1 VSAPVRRPSA
11 WQKLGLSLALLVF
24 CAAPTPGDIGG
35 CGQRPDLLDPGAFFA
50 SKKLVD
56 CSRCEDCGL
65 ATDSCLRACDEDSPT
80 ATAFPADCFPLVHDG
95 EVCLR
100 ALRHASCDDYAGYVD
115 DAAPS
120 APSEC
125 NFCPPEKGP

>member
-1 VSAPVRRPSA
+1 MSRSLGV
-11 WQKLGLSLALLVF
+11 QKLGLALILVV
-24 CAAPTPGDIGG
+24 CCMAPTPGDIGG
-35 CGQRPDLLDPGAFFA
+35 CGQRPDLLDPPTFFA
-50 SKKLVD
+50 NKKHFD
-56 CSRCEDCGL
+56 CLRCEDCGL
-65 ATDSCLRACDEDSPT
+65 ATDTCTKACDETQPV
-80 ATAFPADCFPLVHDG
+80 ATEFPKDCFPLVHDG

-115 DAAPS
+115 DTSPS